1 MIKIY
6 VPAPSR
12 PERFTLLTPFQ
23 LIGLA
28 AYVFAIPVFTAL
40 LFPVGN

>member
-1 MIKIY
+1 MIRVY

-28 AYVFAIPVFTAL
+28 AYFGSIPLFTAL
-40 LFPVGN
+40 LFPIGG